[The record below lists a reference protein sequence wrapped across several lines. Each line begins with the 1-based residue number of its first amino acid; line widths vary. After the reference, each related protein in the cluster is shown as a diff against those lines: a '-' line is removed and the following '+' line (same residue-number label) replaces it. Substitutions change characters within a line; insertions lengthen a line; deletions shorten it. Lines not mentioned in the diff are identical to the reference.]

1 MADFASLALKIAS
14 LWGRREELERAL
26 AKLEGAQ
33 AELVLESEPIHQ
45 LLALWLRDSA
55 HHGREMEAGIL
66 HRELSKL
73 AEEHKIA
80 WPFGN
85 GKALGIALGQAKTA
99 LREKFDFEIAWDAHA
114 KQNRYSFRLKQPE
127 VSSDK
132 TVVDT
137 PVATEPEE
145 YLELAGCAG

>member
-1 MADFASLALKIAS
+1 MADFASLALKVAT
-14 LWGRREELERAL
+14 LWGCREELEKAL

-45 LLALWLRDSA
+45 VLALWFQDSA
-55 HHGREMEAGIL
+55 NHGREMEAGVL

-99 LREKFDFEIAWDAHA
+99 LRKKFDFEIAWDAHA
-114 KQNRYSFRLKQPE
+114 KQNRYGFKLKQREGSPHH
-127 VSSDK
+127 VLP
-132 TVVDT
+132 DT
-137 PVATEPEE
+137 LVTAEPEE
-145 YLELAGCAG
+145 VPELAGSAG